1 MNFNADAT
9 CESLGMRNGSI
20 YSVEVS
26 YGVAAPELFDPIV
39 CYRTGTDQSINLDF
53 SNNQL
58 HGYLPEII
66 TTSPDTFTGTYDF
79 QATSGPVWL
88 FMKSGS
94 PLNVYV
100 DFSGNYLQDSRK
112 PLSWQTEIAQ
122 GDLST
127 NCLLRPYISQIDMDY
142 LTTNFV

>member
-1 MNFNADAT
+1 MAWESNEVFHAVVCAYTGSESWVYDAQNHPMNFNPDAT
-9 CESLGMRNGSI
+9 CESLGMRSGSI

-88 FMKSGS
+88 FMKS
-94 PLNVYV
+94 
-100 DFSGNYLQDSRK
+100 
-112 PLSWQTEIAQ
+112 
-122 GDLST
+122 
-127 NCLLRPYISQIDMDY
+127 
-142 LTTNFV
+142 